1 MDNSETYPPTTMP
14 DVVRRPDI
22 LAEEALTA
30 EQFAA
35 DFQRLRGRGHIER
48 STLMSARERIIA
60 VVGQAGGVP
69 VVAGEAAAI
78 MHGTRWFDDDFT
90 IELIRGQNCSGRR
103 ATGTVTRRL
112 DLEPSEIVEID
123 RTLVTSPLRTAFD
136 LGRQPSR
143 RRALGRLDALAAA
156 TAVDLDEL
164 AAFAR
169 AQKHTRNV
177 RQVREL
183 IPHIDPKAE
192 SPGES
197 WLRLFFFDAGMPKP
211 ESQVEVFDEY
221 ARLIARF
228 DLAYPGPRVAIE
240 YDGEEFHS
248 SPEQKRHDE
257 VRDAEVGVLGW
268 VVVRVNKQRMT
279 TAPYGVVAETR
290 SLLRKRGAYFT

>member
-1 MDNSETYPPTTMP
+1 MDKPDIHPSITIP
-14 DVVRRPDI
+14 DVVRRPDV

-48 STLMSARERIIA
+48 STLMSATERIIA
-60 VVGQAGGVP
+60 VVGQAG
-69 VVAGEAAAI
+69 
-78 MHGTRWFDDDFT
+78 
-90 IELIRGQNCSGRR
+90 
-103 ATGTVTRRL
+103 
-112 DLEPSEIVEID
+112 DLEPSEIVAID
-123 RTLVTSPLRTAFD
+123 GILVTSSLRTAFD

-156 TAVDLDEL
+156 AAVDLDEL

-169 AQKHTRNV
+169 KQKHTRNV
-177 RQVREL
+177 RQIREL
-183 IPHIDPKAE
+183 IPHIDPRAE

-197 WLRLFFFDAGMPKP
+197 WLRLFFSDAGMPKP

-228 DLAYPGPRVAIE
+228 DLAYRGPRVAVE

-248 SPEQKRHDE
+248 SPEQKRHDV
-257 VRDAEVGVLGW
+257 VRDDEVGVLGW
-268 VVVRVNKQRMT
+268 VVVRANKQRMV
-279 TAPYGVVAETR
+279 APPEAWC
-290 SLLRKRGAYFT
+290 LLRVGHGECGAGVRSANGAPTSWTPRLSCRDLSSAQHTSPSGTPRFPRNRPHGRYPTA